1 MAVAQR
7 AGLLD
12 IQPFLETSCME
23 EMTAR
28 CDHSRFHVLEAG
40 GKVSHKCLL
49 SKIVAANPKSSS
61 FIISFPQVPH
71 IKFVTQILE

>member
-12 IQPFLETSCME
+12 IQPFLETACVE

-28 CDHSRFHVLEAG
+28 RDHSRFHVLKG
-40 GKVSHKCLL
+40 RKRRYLLSVYYLKSLLLPPKVIAVTFLSHKLL
-49 SKIVAANPKSSS
+49 IEN
-61 FIISFPQVPH
+61 
-71 IKFVTQILE
+71 L